1 MFATKQEYSHSVV
14 PGSGHEGPIEIAELQ
29 LGAHISLALGLLHG
43 MRGRFGVA
51 EDELRDSLAK
61 FEALD
66 KMDSSGIYLPETF
79 QSRFEWLSA
88 NSKSV
93 ALLQLAVTLWQA
105 YELRSGL
112 QSLKAAYSNVEEEL
126 YDEQR
131 EL

>member
-1 MFATKQEYSHSVV
+1 MYQ
-14 PGSGHEGPIEIAELQ
+14 Q
-29 LGAHISLALGLLHG
+29 
-43 MRGRFGVA
+43 RGRFGVA

-61 FEALD
+61 FEVLD
-66 KMDSSGIYLPETF
+66 KMGTSGVYLPETF
-79 QSRFEWLSA
+79 QSRFEGLSV

-93 ALLQLAVTLWQA
+93 CQLQLAVTIWQA

-112 QSLKAAYSNVEEEL
+112 QSLKAAHSHGEEEF